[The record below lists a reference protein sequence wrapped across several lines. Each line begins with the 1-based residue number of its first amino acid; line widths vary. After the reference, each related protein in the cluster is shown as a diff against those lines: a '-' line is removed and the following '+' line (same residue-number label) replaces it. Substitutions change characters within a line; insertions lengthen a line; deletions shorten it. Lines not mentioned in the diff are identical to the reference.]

1 LSNDIRMKWL
11 NHPIFGPEWR
21 KILQNF
27 DSSTCA
33 VTNVETAPR
42 KSTEPAPG
50 TPPAAPST
58 AWANEP
64 ETTSALEEAYEVV
77 HTFPGRTS
85 THNFVVTKVDRKDGT
100 ATTFLEGQ
108 EFKLFLCGISMD
120 TISNMSYVI
129 QASDGRFMK
138 TTAAVQLLA
147 TGKF

>member
-1 LSNDIRMKWL
+1 
-11 NHPIFGPEWR
+11 
-21 KILQNF
+21 
-27 DSSTCA
+27 
-33 VTNVETAPR
+33 
-42 KSTEPAPG
+42 
-50 TPPAAPST
+50 
-58 AWANEP
+58 
-64 ETTSALEEAYEVV
+64 V

-147 TGKF
+147 TGQF